1 MATLTGNKIKDS
13 YLGLLKSI
21 SNGAISSSFVQ
32 ISDGGG
38 NALPLYLSTSSIKFY
53 NAYTFP
59 SADGT
64 VSGQVLSTDAS
75 GTLSWVTSSDNQTLQ
90 EVLTQGNTTDLEI
103 TTTAQ
108 FNGDINGALLQKV
121 IAAEALSKGDVV
133 YISGGT
139 GANPEVSKAKA
150 DSSTTMPALGI
161 MKEPL
166 SLNAEGE
173 CITSGELTGVDLTGI
188 ATGAELFVSSATA
201 GELVT
206 TAPTGE
212 ANLIQKIGKVIKGD
226 SSGGALTVLGA
237 FRTNAVPN
245 LNSAKIFLGNASNQ
259 AVSTAI
265 SGDAT
270 ISDTGVISLATVP
283 VTKGGTGATTL
294 TGILLGNGTSA
305 ISGITSAVDGN
316 VLTADGN
323 GGYAFEG
330 LPVKKT
336 GTITVD
342 ELAVFDN
349 ADGTLRSDS
358 TISIDSSGNITFD
371 QGTNNYLIGGGNIA
385 GNVGSGNVGL
395 GHNVLTSQTSG
406 NNNIAIGFGVL
417 DAFVTGASNIA
428 LGDNSMG
435 ASTGGTRNIA
445 IGKNALQNGAG
456 SYNLAI
462 GDSSM
467 SSGNLSGLQNTCVGY
482 TSGNSLTSGGNNLFI
497 GNGAGSSVTTV
508 SNNVILGSNNGSTIT
523 DNNNIIISDGGGNNR
538 IQVDSGGNVGVGGT
552 PSTWSTLTGLQV
564 KNASLAGFG
573 NSLYL
578 TQNTFYDGTAWKYI
592 ANDFASKIQADQ
604 GMTFSV
610 ASSGIAPNAIT
621 WIDALTISSGGNVGI
636 GTGTATPSQK
646 LEVRKDDGVGS
657 GLHGITDFN
666 RAGGVDAQLLIGYYA
681 NGTSVTES
689 TIYSANNMP
698 LSLATGGSPRLTIS
712 SGGVS
717 TFQLSALTNP
727 SGVDANTGVIVK
739 NNGWS
744 GITLLSSAAT
754 GSFLTFGDADAGF
767 RGRILY
773 LHGSTDAMVFETAA
787 SEKLRISSG
796 GDVNIGT
803 ADGLPLMH
811 GSVAANASYCTYSF
825 VNDPDTGMIRTGADT
840 LALVTAG
847 SPRLTISSVG
857 DVTIG
862 SANDPYIYMVSSGG
876 NGYNS
881 RFRMYGYADG
891 GTYGGGFKIDTRD
904 SSNVF
909 NNALAISST
918 RAATFSGSVTADGGM
933 VINGNAGLT
942 ANNYGSGKNSSFLS
956 SHASQPQG
964 ILIHYTAAS
973 PNGTGNLFI
982 ECKDTSTQ
990 RFTVRSNGG
999 VANYSGNNVNLA
1011 SDIRLKKDIVNLPSE
1026 WDRLKQIKVVNYRY
1040 KDSDEERVLYG
1051 AIAQQV
1057 QEIYPNLVEVTV
1069 EATKTK
1075 PEYFGLREQP
1085 FQWLT
1090 TKVLQEAMTK
1100 IESQQ
1105 TIIEDLKARIEK
1117 LEG

>member
-1 MATLTGNKIKDS
+1 MAVLTN
-13 YLGLLKSI
+13 KSI
-21 SNGAISSSFVQ
+21 ASTYKSVLSIGATTES
-32 ISDGGG
+32 
-38 NALPLYLSTSSIKFY
+38 ALTSSIQQLTDGLGNGSPLSMSTTQIQFNAGSNTFKFP
-53 NAYTFP
+53 TTR
-59 SADGT
+59 GT
-64 VSGQVLSTDAS
+64 SGQILKLADANGTLDWVADAS
-75 GTLSWVTSSDNQTLQ
+75 GDVT
-90 EVLTQGNTTDLEI
+90 
-103 TTTAQ
+103 
-108 FNGDINGALLQKV
+108 
-121 IAAEALSKGDVV
+121 
-133 YISGGT
+133 
-139 GANPEVSKAKA
+139 
-150 DSSTTMPALGI
+150 
-161 MKEPL
+161 
-166 SLNAEGE
+166 
-173 CITSGELTGVDLTGI
+173 
-188 ATGAELFVSSATA
+188 
-201 GELVT
+201 
-206 TAPTGE
+206 
-212 ANLIQKIGKVIKGD
+212 
-226 SSGGALTVLGA
+226 
-237 FRTNAVPN
+237 
-245 LNSAKIFLGNASNQ
+245 
-259 AVSTAI
+259 
-265 SGDAT
+265 
-270 ISDTGVISLATVP
+270 
-283 VTKGGTGATTL
+283 
-294 TGILLGNGTSA
+294 
-305 ISGITSAVDGN
+305 
-316 VLTADGN
+316 
-323 GGYAFEG
+323 
-330 LPVKKT
+330 KT
-336 GTITVD
+336 GTIALNTIAVWNDNVD
-342 ELAVFDN
+342 EL
-349 ADGTLRSDS
+349 RSDTTMS
-358 TISIDSSGNITFD
+358 INTNHTISLSQTNSNDDDVSSYN
-371 QGTNNYLIGGGNIA
+371 IGGGNIA
-385 GNVGSGNVGL
+385 NVTGQNNAGFGQANMQRVTTGGNNVAFGNSTLDRLTTGSNNTTIGNLGLFSLTEGDANTSVGESSLDDVTTGSNNTAIGKDSGSAITTGSGNILL
-395 GHNVLTSQTSG
+395 GVASG
-406 NNNIAIGFGVL
+406 DEIT
-417 DAFVTGASNIA
+417 TG
-428 LGDNSMG
+428 
-435 ASTGGTRNIA
+435 
-445 IGKNALQNGAG
+445 
-456 SYNLAI
+456 
-462 GDSSM
+462 
-467 SSGNLSGLQNTCVGY
+467 
-482 TSGNSLTSGGNNLFI
+482 
-497 GNGAGSSVTTV
+497 
-508 SNNVILGSNNGSTIT
+508 SNNVIIGTNAGSATLT
-523 DNNNIIISDGGGNNR
+523 NNIIISDGSGNNR